1 MPTWCYPF
9 PLYIYPYNVQNGH
22 FHLLIQHNTETF
34 GSHSQW
40 YDDCPRC
47 FYSQSNNSRLLLP
60 RSQIFERS
68 DRTIGIQRLHLLINK
83 QYTKLLFLVQFF
95 YHLLVLL
102 FPFLNSRKNVC
113 LLLLSEFVPVVLVH
127 FQFNRSYFILNCV

>member
-1 MPTWCYPF
+1 MMPTWCYPF

-83 QYTKLLFLVQFF
+83 QSLNYFF
-95 YHLLVLL
+95 WFNSFIICLCFSSHSLIPERMYVCCCC
-102 FPFLNSRKNVC
+102 LN
-113 LLLLSEFVPVVLVH
+113 LSQLSLSIS
-127 FQFNRSYFILNCV
+127 NSIALISS